1 MMMVYG
7 MFVFELKT
15 LPHQQLQQNKTWR
28 HVKNE
33 RINRSA
39 SWQYIGA
46 GEDQITLSGV
56 LYPEITGG
64 EVSLTVLTTQAY
76 TGRPWPLIDGTG
88 QIYGM
93 YVITGSQT
101 TRSEL
106 DRYGKA
112 KKIEFSISF
121 QRCDE
126 DLRERLQAS
135 SVGDLL
141 SGLKDKATTA
151 YNSASSTLSGLL

>member
-1 MMMVYG
+1 MMMIYG

-15 LPHQQLQQNKTWR
+15 LPYQQLRHSLNWR
-28 HVKNE
+28 HVKND

-39 SWQYIGA
+39 KWQYIGA
-46 GEDQITLSGV
+46 GETQINLDGV

-64 EVSLTVLTTQAY
+64 DVSLTVLATQAY
-76 TGRPWPLIDGTG
+76 TGRPWPLISGAG

-93 YVITGSQT
+93 YVLTGLQAT
-101 TRSEL
+101 HTEF

-112 KKIEFSISF
+112 KKIE
-121 QRCDE
+121 
-126 DLRERLQAS
+126 LRERLQAS

-141 SGLKDKATTA
+141 SGLKDKATSA
-151 YNSASSTLSGLL
+151 YNSASSTLSGLF

>member
-15 LPHQQLQQNKTWR
+15 LPHQQLQQNKSWR

-56 LYPEITGG
+56 L
-64 EVSLTVLTTQAY
+64 
-76 TGRPWPLIDGTG
+76 
-88 QIYGM
+88 
-93 YVITGSQT
+93 
-101 TRSEL
+101 
-106 DRYGKA
+106 
-112 KKIEFSISF
+112 
-121 QRCDE
+121 
-126 DLRERLQAS
+126 
-135 SVGDLL
+135 
-141 SGLKDKATTA
+141 
-151 YNSASSTLSGLL
+151 

>member
-1 MMMVYG
+1 MMVYG

-64 EVSLTVLTTQAY
+64 EVSLSVLTTQAY
-76 TGRPWPLIDGTG
+76 TGRPWPLIDGVG
-88 QIYGM
+88 RIYGM
-93 YVITGSQT
+93 YVITGLKT

-126 DLRERLQAS
+126 DLRERLQSS
-135 SVGDLL
+135 SVSDLL
-141 SGLKDKATTA
+141 NGLKDKASTA
-151 YNSASSTLSGLL
+151 YDAVNGVISGRL

>member
-1 MMMVYG
+1 MMMIFG

-15 LPHQQLQQNKTWR
+15 LPHQQIQQSKTWR
-28 HVKNE
+28 HVRNE

-39 SWQYIGA
+39 AWQYIGA
-46 GEDQITLSGV
+46 GDDQITLPGM

-64 EVSLTVLTTQAY
+64 EVSLTLLNTQAY
-76 TGRPWPLIDGTG
+76 TGCPWPLIDGTG

-93 YVITGSQT
+93 YVITGLQT

-126 DLRERLQAS
+126 DMREKLQ
-135 SVGDLL
+135 
-141 SGLKDKATTA
+141 
-151 YNSASSTLSGLL
+151 SASAGELLNSMKSRAASVLNSVL

>member
-15 LPHQQLQQNKTWR
+15 LPYQQLRHSLNWR
-28 HVKNE
+28 HVKND

-39 SWQYIGA
+39 KWQYIGA
-46 GEDQITLSGV
+46 GETLLNLDGV

-64 EVSLTVLTTQAY
+64 DVSLAALATQAY
-76 TGRPWPLIDGTG
+76 TGRPWPLISGAG

-93 YVITGSQT
+93 YVLTGLQAT
-101 TRSEL
+101 HTAF

-112 KKIEFSISF
+112 KKIEFAISF

-135 SVGDLL
+135 AVGDLL
-141 SGLKDKATTA
+141 SGLKDKAA
-151 YNSASSTLSGLL
+151 SASQALSGLF